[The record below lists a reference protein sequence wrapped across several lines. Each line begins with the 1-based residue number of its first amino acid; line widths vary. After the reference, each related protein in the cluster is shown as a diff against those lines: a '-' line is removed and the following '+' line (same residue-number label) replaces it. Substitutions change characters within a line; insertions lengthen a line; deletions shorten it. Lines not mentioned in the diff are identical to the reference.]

1 MNIEIS
7 GIHPANRG
15 ALLMLEEIRERI
27 GGAFPEARLAVPLDW
42 SPQQRLDHGMWGTPG
57 SLDRG
62 ASLRLMERAPW
73 RVREATTFV
82 PARHVDVL
90 LDASGFGYGDFWGID
105 KLRRRLTDRL
115 GRWKGVGRRAVLLPQ
130 ALGPFTEP
138 GMADAFR
145 GAADRLD
152 LVYVRDVQSEAF
164 AGAVLADPSKLRR
177 APDFTNLLK
186 PSLPDRL
193 DHLRGA
199 ALIVPNEK
207 MVAGR
212 GEDAYGRY
220 LAFLALAA
228 GALER
233 SGRTPVLL
241 LHEGSQDR
249 RIADALNDRLE
260 RPLAVVDEPSALV
273 TKAVIGVAE
282 LIVSSRFHGLVSALS
297 SGVPALAC
305 GWSHKYA
312 ELMADY
318 GCSDWVVDLDR
329 TADPAEAIDAFIAA
343 AADDD
348 VRRDLAIRAEAERE
362 KSRAMWDEVIGFL
375 RQ

>member
-7 GIHPANRG
+7 GVYPANRG
-15 ALLMLEEIRERI
+15 ALLMLEAIRERI
-27 GGAFPEARLAVPLDW
+27 GNAFPEARLAVPLDW
-42 SPQQRLDHGMWGTPG
+42 SPQQRLDHGVWGTPG
-57 SLDRG
+57 SLRRG
-62 ASLRLMERAPW
+62 PSLRLMERAPW
-73 RVREATTFV
+73 RMREATTFV
-82 PARHVDVL
+82 PGRQVDVL
-90 LDASGFGYGDFWGID
+90 LDASGFGYGDFWGLD
-105 KLRRRLTDRL
+105 KLRQRLTDRL
-115 GRWKGVGRRAVLLPQ
+115 DRWKHGRRRAVLLPQ

-145 GAADRLD
+145 AAADRLD
-152 LVYVRDVQSEAF
+152 LLYVRDARSEAF
-164 AGAVLADPSKLRR
+164 AQAVLADSSRLRR

-207 MVAGR
+207 MIAGR
-212 GEDAYGRY
+212 GEDASGRY
-220 LAFLALAA
+220 LAFLVAAAHALQ
-228 GALER
+228 R
-233 SGRTPVLL
+233 SGRTPIVL
-241 LHEGSQDR
+241 LHEGNRDLS
-249 RIADALNDRLE
+249 IAAALNDRLD
-260 RPLAVVDEPSALV
+260 RPLAVVNEPSALV

-318 GCSDWVVDLDR
+318 GRADWAVDLDS
-329 TADPAEAIDAFIAA
+329 TPDPEGAIDAFVDA
-343 AADDD
+343 AADGDS
-348 VRRDLAIRAEAERE
+348 RRKLVLRAEAERK

-375 RQ
+375 RH